1 MGEVT
6 FEKKLPDVELHSC
19 NIKLRTFSGEIM
31 NAVGVAEV
39 NVEQNG
45 TSKRLPIVIT
55 PGDTP
60 TLCGRNW
67 LKQGVKVDWERI
79 FQVREEMAESRSGG
93 KPKNLEGLLKE
104 FPEVFSGGLGK
115 LKDFEV
121 DIELKDDVKPRFVK
135 ARPVPY
141 AIKEGI
147 EAELERLVEEGIYK
161 SVPYSDWASP
171 IVPVNKSDGSIRICG
186 DYKTT
191 INPRAKCVN
200 YPVPKTEDLLATLNG
215 GQKFTKLDLK
225 QAYMQLALNERSQEF
240 LTVNTHKGLFRP
252 SRLMFG
258 VHSAAGVFQREIEK
272 RLTGI
277 PFVVVRSDDIL
288 ITGVNDEDHL
298 NNLREV
304 LKRLAENGL
313 KLKMEK
319 CKFFE
324 DEIVWMGFK
333 INKDGVAA
341 LSEKVAPILEAPT
354 PINVSQLKSF
364 LGMVQYYHR
373 HL

>member
-1 MGEVT
+1 M
-6 FEKKLPDVELHSC
+6 
-19 NIKLRTFSGEIM
+19 
-31 NAVGVAEV
+31 
-39 NVEQNG
+39 
-45 TSKRLPIVIT
+45 
-55 PGDTP
+55 
-60 TLCGRNW
+60 
-67 LKQGVKVDWERI
+67 
-79 FQVREEMAESRSGG
+79 
-93 KPKNLEGLLKE
+93 
-104 FPEVFSGGLGK
+104 
-115 LKDFEV
+115 
-121 DIELKDDVKPRFVK
+121 
-135 ARPVPY
+135 
-141 AIKEGI
+141 
-147 EAELERLVEEGIYK
+147 
-161 SVPYSDWASP
+161 
-171 IVPVNKSDGSIRICG
+171 
-186 DYKTT
+186 
-191 INPRAKCVN
+191 N

-225 QAYMQLALNERSQEF
+225 QAYMQLTLNERSQEF

-364 LGMVQYYHR
+364 FGMVQYYHR
-373 HL
+373 HLRNLADVLEPLQYL